1 MLLHNHTHN
10 ELVSL
15 ADSSDNAL
23 AIALVNSFSNTLDNA
38 ERKNDELTET
48 LTDSLAEVYAEK
60 IDEITETHLKEF
72 EKDGYEFNNFCEIF
86 EFHVTER
93 IDDDIDLF
101 IEHIECH
108 AFNDQTFIDG
118 KFVRQNNLGDKHG
131 ALLEQFTKEQFK
143 KLASLASE
151 DVYSAFNVDTYT
163 NYYAKHALFA
173 SCFGETELEIDTL
186 ENAPCDALG
195 NCFVSDSQINKHLSN
210 AYLSNERIY
219 IDQSDSGIRFDIC
232 LDWLTNA
239 IDQIIEDESE
249 S

>member
-15 ADSSDNAL
+15 ADSSDNSLAFAL
-23 AIALVNSFSNTLDNA
+23 INSFSNTLDNA
-38 ERKNDELTET
+38 ERKNEELTET
-48 LTDSLAEVYAEK
+48 LSDSLAEVYAEK
-60 IDEITETHLKEF
+60 IDEIAETHLKEF
-72 EKDGYEFNNFCEIF
+72 KKDGCEFNNFCEIF
-86 EFHVTER
+86 EYGLIDR
-93 IDDDIDLF
+93 ITTDIDLF
-101 IEHIECH
+101 MEHIDSH

-131 ALLEQFTKEQFK
+131 ALLGEFTKDQFK

-163 NYYAKHALFA
+163 NYYAKDALYTA
-173 SCFGETELEIDTL
+173 SFGETELEIDTL

-195 NCFVSDSQINKHLSN
+195 NCFVSDNQINKHLSN

-219 IDQSDSGIRFDIC
+219 LDQSDSGIRFDIC
-232 LDWLTNA
+232 LDWLETA

-249 S
+249 N